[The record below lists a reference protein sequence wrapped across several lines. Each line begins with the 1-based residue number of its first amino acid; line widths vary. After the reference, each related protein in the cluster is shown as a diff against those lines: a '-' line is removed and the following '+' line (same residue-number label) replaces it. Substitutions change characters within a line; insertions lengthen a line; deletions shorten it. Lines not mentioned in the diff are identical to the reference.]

1 MYSCVHQRDTLKKVL
16 NMADIKD
23 VQKAK
28 KITPFRMAANVF
40 PLMPQFQKRGIE
52 LPKTQDT
59 ILH

>member
-1 MYSCVHQRDTLKKVL
+1 
-16 NMADIKD
+16 MADIKD